1 MRQQLEWDDQSM
13 WDGLINGQQD
23 AFTALVMHYTDALYV
38 YGMRLCQ
45 DEELVKDCVQEVF
58 LFMWRRRAYL
68 QQPASLKFYLL
79 KAVRNKIARD
89 LPKWQMKGQPYESE
103 FNFSDFIIE
112 LEENHDA
119 PQAIQRQMKAYID
132 QLSPRQRE
140 ILYLRFYEGIKQQKI
155 AEMMNL
161 NNQSVYNLLRN
172 ALAALKEKVD
182 YEVLIAH
189 LCWLVYTTSAVM
201 NF

>member
-13 WDGLINGQQD
+13 WDGLVAGQQD

-58 LFMWRRRAYL
+58 LFMWRRRVYL
-68 QQPASLKFYLL
+68 QQPVSLKFYLM

-89 LPKWQMKGQPYESE
+89 LPKWQMKSQLREYE
-103 FNFSDFIIE
+103 FNFSDFIVE
-112 LEENHDA
+112 LEENHEA
-119 PQAIQRQMKAYID
+119 PQAIQRQMKGYID

-155 AEMMNL
+155 AEIMNL

-172 ALAALKEKVD
+172 ALTALKEKVD
-182 YEVLIAH
+182 YETLIAH
-189 LCWLVYTTSAVM
+189 LCWLLYITSATM

>member
-1 MRQQLEWDDQSM
+1 MRQQLEWGDQSM
-13 WDGLINGQQD
+13 WDGLVAGQQD

-58 LFMWRRRAYL
+58 LFMWRRRDYL
-68 QQPASLKFYLL
+68 QQPVSLKFYLMR
-79 KAVRNKIARD
+79 AVRNKIARD
-89 LPKWQMKGQPYESE
+89 LPKWQMKGQLREYE

-112 LEENHDA
+112 LEENNEA
-119 PQAIQRQMKAYID
+119 PQAIQRQMKGYID

-155 AEMMNL
+155 AEIMNL

-172 ALAALKEKVD
+172 ALTALKEKVD
-182 YEVLIAH
+182 YETVIAH
-189 LCWLVYTTSAVM
+189 LCWLLYITSSL
-201 NF
+201 